1 MSLDSIQDVEGVV
14 QDPLLTQQDYVFS
27 FSELRIPFSFIQN
40 SFQIVSVLYTI
51 NHYCDDL
58 SIVFDGKWW
67 SAMWRIVN
75 DTLLAP
81 WNELI
86 HHLSQYNLHMHTFI
100 RDTPLNAFSSPV
112 SPTINRDT
120 LVGLM
125 HQLSA
130 SLQGASAGD
139 TIDTESPRP
148 TEPLLL
154 LKSMCDSINSQ
165 LNSTMTIKD
174 ANVQSDVESLRW
186 WSQKVW

>member
-1 MSLDSIQDVEGVV
+1 M
-14 QDPLLTQQDYVFS
+14 
-27 FSELRIPFSFIQN
+27 
-40 SFQIVSVLYTI
+40 
-51 NHYCDDL
+51 
-58 SIVFDGKWW
+58 
-67 SAMWRIVN
+67 N

-81 WNELI
+81 WTELI

-174 ANVQSDVESLRW
+174 ANVQSDVESFRC
-186 WSQKVW
+186 WSQKV